1 MKTILLGTLLIC
13 FSFLSFSQEPLIL
26 KVNPD
31 VHFQTIDGFG
41 ASDAWR
47 CQFVG
52 KNWPLEKKEQIADW
66 LFSTETDEQGNPKG
80 IGLSLWRFYLA
91 AGTAEQ
97 GDQSGIANEWR
108 RGESFLSPNGEWD
121 WSKYEGQRWFLNA
134 AKERGVS
141 KFLAFTIA
149 PLVQYSKNG
158 KGFATKGDIS
168 FNIKKDCV
176 EDYAAYLAEVLLH
189 FKEKEDITFEYIS
202 PFNEPQWDWDQG
214 NQEGTP
220 ALNQELYNYLESLS
234 KELVSRGLET
244 KIVAGEAA
252 TIDHLSSYVKKDDR
266 DNQMEVF
273 WSKSSPYYLGSMANV
288 APIISGHS
296 YFSVWPVDAQVAS
309 RQKLADKMEQVNPEI
324 GYWESEYC
332 VLEANDEI
340 GGGWKRDL
348 EMPTAL
354 FVARIIHNDLTIC
367 NARSWQWWTALSQ
380 FDFKDGL
387 VYLDSGSKEI
397 AGAMGAKVESLKM
410 DGIARD
416 SKLMWAL
423 GNYSRFVRPGM
434 ARVEVSLDSQS
445 SNTIANDNLMVSAFC
460 SPDGQDM
467 VVVFINSS
475 DSSFNIDAAQLGGKT
490 NAKVYLT
497 DKDHK
502 LKLQN
507 VSLDKIVIQPHS
519 ISTLCFKMN
528 KTRISPRKIYNKQ

>member
-1 MKTILLGTLLIC
+1 MKKILLCTLSVGFAL
-13 FSFLSFSQEPLIL
+13 LSFSQERLSL
-26 KVNPD
+26 NVNPD
-31 VHFQTIDGFG
+31 VRFQTIDGFG

-52 KNWPLEKKEQIADW
+52 KNWPIDKKEQIADW
-66 LFSTETDEQGNPKG
+66 LFSSETDENGNPKG

-97 GDQSGIANEWR
+97 GNKSGIANEWR
-108 RGESFLSPNGEWD
+108 RGESFLSPQGDWD
-121 WSKYEGQRWFLNA
+121 WNKYEGQRWFLNA

-149 PLVQYSKNG
+149 APVQYARNG
-158 KGFATKGDIS
+158 KGFASEGDIR
-168 FNIKKDCV
+168 FNVKADCV
-176 EDYAAYLAEVLLH
+176 GDYAAYLAEVLQH
-189 FKEKEDITFEYIS
+189 FKEHEEITFEYIS

-220 ALNQELYNYLESLS
+220 ALNQELYNYINLLS
-234 KELVSRGLET
+234 KELVRRNLKT

-252 TIDHLSSYVKKDDR
+252 TIDHISSYVKKDDR

-273 WSKSSPYYLGSMANV
+273 WSKSSPYYLGNLANV
-288 APIISGHS
+288 EPIISGHS
-296 YFSVWPVDAQVAS
+296 YFSVWPVKAQVES
-309 RQKLADKMEQVNPEI
+309 REELAEKMAQVNPEI

-387 VYLDSGSKEI
+387 VYLDAGTQDVT
-397 AGAMGAKVESLKM
+397 GAMGADTESLKK

-416 SKLMWAL
+416 SKLMWAF
-423 GNYSRFVRPGM
+423 GNYSRFIRPGM
-434 ARVEVSLDSQS
+434 VRVEARLDGI
-445 SNTIANDNLMVSAFC
+445 NNLAHDDGLMVSAYQ
-460 SPDGQDM
+460 SSDGREL
-467 VVVFINSS
+467 VVVIVNTTESAFTI
-475 DSSFNIDAAQLGGKT
+475 DSTSTGGATSTKM
-490 NAKVYLT
+490 YLT
-497 DKDHK
+497 DKEHK
-502 LKLQN
+502 LERLK
-507 VSLDKIVIQPHS
+507 VSPEKIEIRPRSV
-519 ISTLCFKMN
+519 STLCFSK
-528 KTRISPRKIYNKQ
+528 K

>member
-1 MKTILLGTLLIC
+1 MKTILLGTLLFC
-13 FSFLSFSQEPLIL
+13 FSFLSFSQEHLTL

-31 VHFQTIDGFG
+31 VRFQTIDGFG

-66 LFSTETDEQGNPKG
+66 LFSTETDEKGNPKG
-80 IGLSLWRFYLA
+80 IGLSLWRLYLA

-121 WSKYEGQRWFLNA
+121 WSKYEGQRWFLSA

-149 PLVQYSKNG
+149 PPVQYSKNG
-158 KGFATKGDIS
+158 KAFATKGDIS

-176 EDYAAYLAEVLLH
+176 EDYATYLAEVLLH
-189 FKEKEDITFEYIS
+189 FKEKEAITFEYIS

-220 ALNQELYNYLESLS
+220 ALNHELYNYLQSLS
-234 KELVSRGLET
+234 KELVRRNLNT

-266 DNQMEVF
+266 DNQTEVF
-273 WSKSSPYYLGSMANV
+273 WSKSSPYYLGNIANV

-296 YFSVWPVDAQVAS
+296 YFTVWPVDAQVAS
-309 RQKLADKMEQVNPEI
+309 RQKLAGKMAQVNPEI

-332 VLEANDEI
+332 VLEENDEI
-340 GGGWKRDL
+340 GGGWKRNL

-397 AGAMGAKVESLKM
+397 AGAMGDKIESLKK
-410 DGIARD
+410 DGTARD

-434 ARVEVSLDSQS
+434 VRIDATLNSQTNNKVGNDS
-445 SNTIANDNLMVSAFC
+445 LMVSAYT
-460 SPDGQDM
+460 SPGGKEL
-467 VVVFINSS
+467 VVVVANTTESAFTI
-475 DSSFNIDAAQLGGKT
+475 DSTPLREAASA
-490 NAKVYLT
+490 NMYLT

-502 LKLQN
+502 LERIE
-507 VSLDKIVIQPHS
+507 VSPNKIDIRPRSV
-519 ISTLCFKMN
+519 STLCF
-528 KTRISPRKIYNKQ
+528 SRK